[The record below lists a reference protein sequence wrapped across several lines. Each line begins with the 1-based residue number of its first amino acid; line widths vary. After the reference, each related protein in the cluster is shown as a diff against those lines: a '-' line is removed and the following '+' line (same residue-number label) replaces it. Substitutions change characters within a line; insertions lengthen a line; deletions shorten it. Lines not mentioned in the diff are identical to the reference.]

1 MSAVNAV
8 DSLPERIVR
17 AAVKLFAGK
26 GFHGTSMRAIAGA
39 AGVSIGAIYHHFSSK
54 DDVFLAILR
63 QEYERRRVAVEELR
77 AQGLP
82 PREMVQRV
90 ARLHFELL
98 GRHQDSVK
106 ILSHTLPREHPR
118 LHRQLQALEEE
129 FAGHVARLLEE
140 GMRAGEIRECHAWTA
155 AHALLG
161 MARAVTARALGDD
174 KLATELRQRGPEE
187 LAELA
192 WRGLRP

>member
-1 MSAVNAV
+1 MHMVK
-8 DSLPERIVR
+8 SLPERIVQ

-26 GFHGTSMRAIAGA
+26 GFHGTSMRAIADA

-63 QEYERRRVAVEELR
+63 QEYERRRAAIEELR
-77 AQGLP
+77 AQGLA

-98 GRHQDSVK
+98 DLHQDSVR
-106 ILSHTLPREHPR
+106 ILSQTLPQEHPR
-118 LHRQLQALEEE
+118 LQRQLQALEEE
-129 FAGHVARLLEE
+129 FSGHVARLLEE
-140 GMRAGEIRECHAWTA
+140 GMQAGEVRECHAWTA
-155 AHALLG
+155 AYALLG
-161 MARAVTARALGDD
+161 MAKAVTARALGDD
-174 KLATELRQRGPEE
+174 KRAEELRQKGPEE

-192 WRGLRP
+192 WRALCR